1 MDPSY
6 SIDDGS
12 ASALLLMSLP
22 DAALVVDASGE
33 VQWGNRAAEDLF
45 GQSLEES
52 RGASSVDFVH
62 PDDLELVLRSLESV
76 QSKARGSLIEIRVRT
91 SSGWRLVELVG
102 TVVDWPEEG
111 GVLLTLRD
119 LTDRRRFELATDRA
133 SQSLTLVQN
142 SPTLTMLIGSDGV
155 VQSASGA
162 LTRSLGH
169 DPEWVTGRPLEEFV
183 AEDDRPLLALA
194 LESAMLGAPSSNP
207 VTTTV
212 SMVRH
217 DGQGSVPFELAFVNL
232 LDDPTIGGFIVSG
245 HDVSLRLQAEREQRK
260 SLSLVTATL
269 DATADGILVM
279 DNSGYFT
286 SFNRQFTRM
295 WRFPQSVMEK
305 RNVESAITFIHDQM
319 SNSDAVVQRLIDI
332 VTNDGDDSYDILD
345 FKDGRVFEARSK
357 LQRVDNEV
365 VGRVW
370 TFRDMTDR
378 KRLEERLS
386 YQAFHDSLTGLGNR
400 VLFQDRME
408 HAADRLDRSGG
419 TFSVM
424 FLDMDRFKPVN
435 DVLGHPAGD
444 QLPEPPRRDCGTAF
458 AAATPRPVS
467 EGMSSG
473 SSWKMWGSETR

>member
-1 MDPSY
+1 MDPSAW
-6 SIDDGS
+6 IDDGS
-12 ASALLLMSLP
+12 ASAALLMSLP
-22 DAALVVDASGE
+22 DAVLVVDASGG

-45 GQSLEES
+45 GQSLEEA

-62 PDDLELVLRSLESV
+62 PDDLELVLRSLESI

-91 SSGWRLVELVG
+91 STGWRLVELVG

-169 DPEWVTGRPLEEFV
+169 DPEWVTGRPFEEFV
-183 AEDDRPLLALA
+183 AEGDRPLLALA
-194 LESAMLGAPSSNP
+194 IESAMLGAPSSNP

-212 SMVRH
+212 SMIRH
-217 DGQGSVPFELAFVNL
+217 DGHGSVPFELAFVNL

-295 WRFPQSVMEK
+295 WRFPQC
-305 RNVESAITFIHDQM
+305 RHRT
-319 SNSDAVVQRLIDI
+319 
-332 VTNDGDDSYDILD
+332 
-345 FKDGRVFEARSK
+345 
-357 LQRVDNEV
+357 
-365 VGRVW
+365 
-370 TFRDMTDR
+370 
-378 KRLEERLS
+378 EER
-386 YQAFHDSLTGLGNR
+386 R
-400 VLFQDRME
+400 I
-408 HAADRLDRSGG
+408 
-419 TFSVM
+419 
-424 FLDMDRFKPVN
+424 
-435 DVLGHPAGD
+435 GD
-444 QLPEPPRRDCGTAF
+444 YLH
-458 AAATPRPVS
+458 PRPDVQF
-467 EGMSSG
+467 
-473 SSWKMWGSETR
+473 